1 MDQTNIRQQMK
12 ITDMM
17 IGIDCMTSEIII
29 VDIILAG
36 EMIKKDELSE
46 MIMTVHKVHIRFK
59 KWILM

>member
-1 MDQTNIRQQMK
+1 MDLTNIRQQMK

>member
-1 MDQTNIRQQMK
+1 
-12 ITDMM
+12 MM